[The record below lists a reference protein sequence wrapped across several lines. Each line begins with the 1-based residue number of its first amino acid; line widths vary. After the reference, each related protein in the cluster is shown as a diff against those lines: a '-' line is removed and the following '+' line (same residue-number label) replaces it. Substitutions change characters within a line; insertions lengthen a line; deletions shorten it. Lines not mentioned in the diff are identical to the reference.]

1 MVPTNPLDRKTAR
14 PTPGAV
20 SLRATRSAGSTAVG
34 DSAEDGPAVQ
44 MESGL
49 SALARATAGRLDR
62 ERLATLREAVRNGTY
77 EVDAKSL
84 AKRIVD
90 DAVGPEGE

>member
-14 PTPGAV
+14 SAPGAGV
-20 SLRATRSAGSTAVG
+20 VRGARSAALARPGEG
-34 DSAEDGPAVQ
+34 AEDGPAVQ
-44 MESGL
+44 VESGL
-49 SALARATAGRLDR
+49 SALARAATGRLDR
-62 ERLATLREAVRNGTY
+62 ERLASLREAVRNGTF

-90 DAVGPEGE
+90 DALGSEVE